1 MAPADQYG
9 TWVRKDY
16 AMKKKELIGRWESD
30 PEWIDRRKEIQS
42 ALVSTKGQSE
52 YVNVDLRGITIAET
66 DRHCPWI
73 KAKVLLLLIRLN
85 YLV

>member
-1 MAPADQYG
+1 
-9 TWVRKDY
+9 
-16 AMKKKELIGRWESD
+16 MKKKELIGRWESD